1 MPTRLFHISD
11 VHFGVE
17 DPAALAAVV
26 AAIALEKP
34 DAVVC
39 TGDLTQRAKH
49 SEYAAAQAWFAALGV
64 PVVLEPGN
72 HDMPYYNPWERF
84 TDPFRRYNR
93 LRAAVADGFE
103 SSDVVLVPLR
113 TTVRAQTRFP
123 WSDGVV
129 KPAALRSAVDAIRT
143 LKAAGDPRTI
153 IVIAHHPL
161 LGPEGK
167 PTNPTIGGDEAF
179 AALAA
184 AGADAVLSG
193 HVHVPFD
200 QHRTIG
206 GTGMRMIGTG
216 TLSTRL
222 RHDSP
227 ACWRVIDCEPGG
239 VITTELR
246 LTGALPAASQ
256 VT

>member
-17 DPAALAAVV
+17 DRVALDAVAAAV
-26 AAIALEKP
+26 AAEKP
-34 DAVVC
+34 AAVVC

-49 SEYAAAQAWFAALGV
+49 SEYAAAREWFAALGV

-84 TDPFRRYNR
+84 TDPFRRFES
-93 LRAAVADGFE
+93 LRAAVSGGFE

-113 TTVRAQTRFP
+113 TTVRAQTRIP

-129 KPAALRSAVDAIRT
+129 KPAALRAALAALEA
-143 LKAAGDPRTI
+143 LKGDPRTI

-161 LGPEGK
+161 LGPEGGRH
-167 PTNPTIGGDEAF
+167 NPTIGGDAAF

-184 AGADAVLSG
+184 AGAHAVISG

-200 QHRTIG
+200 EQRRLGGQTLRT
-206 GTGMRMIGTG
+206 IGTG

-222 RHDSP
+222 RHDAP
-227 ACWRVIDCEPGG
+227 ASWRVIDCEAGG
-239 VITTELR
+239 AIDTHLR
-246 LTGALPAASQ
+246 LAGASSTP
-256 VT
+256 VI